1 MTRMQMLKVEFTRIQ
16 TILEL
21 VVERENLK
29 KGLLIVQQEIF
40 EQVN

>member
-1 MTRMQMLKVEFTRIQ
+1 MLKVEFTRIQ

-21 VVERENLK
+21 VVEREKLK

-40 EQVN
+40 EQVS